1 MQDLAGGCSLCLAL
15 SNSPPI
21 GRISIR
27 LALSFVQGSAATHRP
42 LNESSSF
49 GALAT
54 GGREQRLFVNS
65 HGVELILPSVCRILK
80 AISAAEQKGS
90 GLRD

>member
-1 MQDLAGGCSLCLAL
+1 MQDLVGDCSLCLAL

-21 GRISIR
+21 GLISIR
-27 LALSFVQGSAATHRP
+27 LVLSFDQRSAATHRP

-54 GGREQRLFVNS
+54 GGREQRLLVNS
-65 HGVELILPSVCRILK
+65 HSVELILPSVCHILK